1 MNTRLDTARIWAPP
15 AAVGSVTAGGLLSA
29 LVADGAGDVLSW
41 AALAAPVG
49 ICVLGMYRAFR

>member
-1 MNTRLDTARIWAPP
+1 MNLRLSTARIWALP
-15 AAVGSVTAGGLLSA
+15 AAVGSMTAVGLLSS

-49 ICVLGMYRAFR
+49 ICVLGVYRAFR